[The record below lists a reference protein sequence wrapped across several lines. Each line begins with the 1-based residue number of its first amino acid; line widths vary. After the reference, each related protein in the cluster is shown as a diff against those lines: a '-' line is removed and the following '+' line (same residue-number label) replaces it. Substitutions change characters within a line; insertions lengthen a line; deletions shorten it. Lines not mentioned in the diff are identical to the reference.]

1 MTGARID
8 GFWSGLLRPSFAWA
22 AAATLIVIAAL
33 ALARPWIPGAGEPP
47 AAPPAEVA
55 AARPQPAWH
64 DAAPGSGPSLPTLQE
79 VRSPTAQVLSMKVYG
94 EDEAVTEVVLIVD
107 PELEL

>member
-1 MTGARID
+1 
-8 GFWSGLLRPSFAWA
+8 
-22 AAATLIVIAAL
+22 
-33 ALARPWIPGAGEPP
+33 
-47 AAPPAEVA
+47 
-55 AARPQPAWH
+55 
-64 DAAPGSGPSLPTLQE
+64 